1 MQDIVPWT
9 LGEDF
14 ESKIKENIKQIV
26 SIAKYLTRLIA
37 GNKRLRMFLTLSSV
51 KPCIVNT
58 DRSKRMFVES
68 VIL

>member
-37 GNKRLRMFLTLSSV
+37 GNKRLRMLLTLSSV

-58 DRSKRMFVES
+58 DRSKRVFVEI

>member
-14 ESKIKENIKQIV
+14 ESKIKENIKKIV

-37 GNKRLRMFLTLSSV
+37 GNKRLRMLLTLSSV

-58 DRSKRMFVES
+58 DRSKRVFVEI